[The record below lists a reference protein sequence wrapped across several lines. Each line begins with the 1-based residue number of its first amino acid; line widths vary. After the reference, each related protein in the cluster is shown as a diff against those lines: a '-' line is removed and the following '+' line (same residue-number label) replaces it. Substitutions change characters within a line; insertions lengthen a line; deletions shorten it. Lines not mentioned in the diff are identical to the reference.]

1 MRTIKKYLPLNQIIM
16 NKKNGIICM
25 FSLILTL
32 NLFAQEQEHKN
43 IIGIGAGISPSY
55 EYDVWVGDPVFAWV
69 TRNTGPVMQSFY
81 ARQVRDGL
89 RLGAYFEYE
98 YSTFKSSDDNASR
111 YNIGLNWL
119 SQYPNTVIH
128 AQLGG
133 YVGFGSIIAS
143 NLDQALNGAD
153 IGIMIGPA
161 FEKDNFG
168 IALHVQYGKGYYKT
182 SGTSAEV
189 GMALARLLLKVYYK
203 L

>member
-1 MRTIKKYLPLNQIIM
+1 M
-16 NKKNGIICM
+16 NNKIGILSLL
-25 FSLILTL
+25 SLILTL

-43 IIGIGAGISPSY
+43 IIGLGAGISPSY

-69 TRNTGPVMQSFY
+69 TRNTGPVFQSFY

-98 YSTFKSSDDNASR
+98 YSTFKLSDDYASR
-111 YNIGLNWL
+111 YNFGLNWL
-119 SQYPNTVIH
+119 SQYPKSAFH

-133 YVGFGSIIAS
+133 YMGFGSIIAS

-182 SGTSAEV
+182 TGTSAEV
-189 GMALARLLLKVYYK
+189 GMAIPRFLVKVYYK